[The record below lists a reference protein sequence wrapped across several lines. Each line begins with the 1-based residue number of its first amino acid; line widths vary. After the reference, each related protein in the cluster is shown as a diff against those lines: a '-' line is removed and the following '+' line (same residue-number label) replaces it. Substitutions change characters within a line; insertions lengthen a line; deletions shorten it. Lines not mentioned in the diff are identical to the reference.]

1 MPVYNFEDNIYV
13 TFVTKNGMIKRTKLN
28 EFKVQRYNKPLTA
41 IKLKEDDKLINTCTT
56 GKNQIFVVTKNG
68 YGLRFYLDEVA
79 PIGTKGAGVKA
90 ISLKDDEVV
99 SFALFDDL
107 DEYITI
113 ITEKNTGKRVKISD
127 FEVMSRARKGVQII
141 RDVKTNPY
149 YILNAFIVSNKT
161 NLIIKVN
168 DDFVFIKN
176 TEFPIMDRYSTGSSI
191 SKKNI
196 DEIFVET
203 NLLEEQNF
211 SNIEPNEK
219 SDEKR
224 ESKPVELEKIDE
236 KMMTI
241 DDFLD
246 DFKINGLD

>member
-1 MPVYNFEDNIYV
+1 
-13 TFVTKNGMIKRTKLN
+13 
-28 EFKVQRYNKPLTA
+28 
-41 IKLKEDDKLINTCTT
+41 
-56 GKNQIFVVTKNG
+56 
-68 YGLRFYLDEVA
+68 
-79 PIGTKGAGVKA
+79 
-90 ISLKDDEVV
+90 
-99 SFALFDDL
+99 
-107 DEYITI
+107 
-113 ITEKNTGKRVKISD
+113 
-127 FEVMSRARKGVQII
+127 MSRARKGVQII

-149 YILNAFIVSNKT
+149 YILNAFIVNNKT

-168 DDFVFIKN
+168 DDFIFIKN